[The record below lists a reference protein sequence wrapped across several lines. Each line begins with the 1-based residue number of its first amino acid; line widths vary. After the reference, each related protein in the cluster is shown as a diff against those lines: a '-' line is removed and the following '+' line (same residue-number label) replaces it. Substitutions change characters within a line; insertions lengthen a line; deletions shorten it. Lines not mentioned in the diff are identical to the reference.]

1 MARGMLH
8 SPAAERIAEAQHDV
22 VTRAQLLAVGLSAE
36 AIRHRI
42 ASGRLYQKGRG
53 IYAVGRPRLTGHGE
67 WMVAILGCGPR
78 AVLSHASAAAL
89 WGIRPRQQGPIEVSV
104 GARSNPRRPGVVARR
119 RSLREQDI
127 TMVDGIPVT
136 RPDLTLVDLATILR
150 GDPLEA
156 AVNEADKLGLI
167 DPEALRVALEQ
178 LRGRR
183 GWASCAASSTAA
195 RSLSPT
201 RNSSAASFRS
211 PDGPAFPGLRPAAG

>member
-1 MARGMLH
+1 
-8 SPAAERIAEAQHDV
+8 
-22 VTRAQLLAVGLSAE
+22 
-36 AIRHRI
+36 
-42 ASGRLYQKGRG
+42 
-53 IYAVGRPRLTGHGE
+53 
-67 WMVAILGCGPR
+67 
-78 AVLSHASAAAL
+78 
-89 WGIRPRQQGPIEVSV
+89 
-104 GARSNPRRPGVVARR
+104 
-119 RSLREQDI
+119 
-127 TMVDGIPVT
+127 MVDGIPVT

-167 DPEALRVALEQ
+167 DPEALRVALSSSCA
-178 LRGRR
+178 GAG